1 MDHLDEHTDDASGA
15 GVGDAGTALVGLP
28 PTARPLI
35 VTADEA
41 LLDALLRLTAA
52 AGVTPDVAPDA
63 SASRRY
69 WSAASVVLVAD
80 DVAVATAAT
89 TPPRRSGVLM
99 VTSVPDDLTVWRQ
112 AVALGAERVLRLPDD
127 EGTLIARLGDTVEQR
142 RSTFTAAVV
151 AGCGGGGAST
161 LAAALAVTAGALG
174 EQALLLDGDPLGGGL
189 DLVLGSETVPGV
201 RWPDLMGTSGR
212 VSAPSLRE
220 ALPRV
225 GTLSVLSWDRGDL
238 VSIPA
243 TVMREVLDA
252 GRRGH
257 GVVVVDLPR
266 RLDAAGEEALLQA
279 DTTYL
284 VVPAEVRAVAAAA
297 RVAAQLTAVTTR
309 VEVVVRGP
317 GPAGLDGP
325 LVSESL
331 DLPLAAQMRPERGL
345 STALDLGDGLW
356 RRRRG
361 PLARTCRALVE
372 GELARRGSAA

>member
-1 MDHLDEHTDDASGA
+1 MDHVDEHADDAG
-15 GVGDAGTALVGLP
+15 GDGDAGTALVGLP
-28 PTARPLI
+28 PSARPLI

-52 AGVTPDVAPDA
+52 AGVTPDVAPDV
-63 SASRRY
+63 SASRRC
-69 WSAASVVLVAD
+69 WSAASVVLVTD
-80 DVAVATAAT
+80 DVAAATAAT
-89 TPPRRSGVLM
+89 TPPRRSGVFM
-99 VTSVPDDLTVWRQ
+99 VTAVPDDLAVWRQ

-127 EGTLIARLGDTVEQR
+127 EGTLIARLADTVEQGR
-142 RSTFTAAVV
+142 HSTFTVAVV
-151 AGCGGGGAST
+151 GGCGGAGAST

-174 EQALLLDGDPLGGGL
+174 EHVLLLDGDPLGGGL

-238 VSIPA
+238 ASIPA
-243 TVMREVLDA
+243 PVMREVLDA

-284 VVPAEVRAVAAAA
+284 VVPAEVRAVAAAT

-317 GPAGLDGP
+317 GPTGLDGP
-325 LVSESL
+325 LVSDSL
-331 DLPLAAQMRPERGL
+331 ELPLAAQMRPERGL

-361 PLARTCRALVE
+361 PLAR
-372 GELARRGSAA
+372 